1 MRLML
6 ILMFNKTLVIINS
19 TKLMKKIAFLIIAS
33 FIFLLSSCKDEAEV
47 YDGQPALH
55 FNKGTNGEAVVKQNT
70 GSTTVNI
77 DFGTIQSL
85 SGAAQVKLVVD
96 ETVSTAVEGTDFQI
110 INSEVAVNAGQIGG
124 QFQVKLL
131 EATATVEPKVIVFKL
146 QSSSVPNATFDQTY
160 ILRYTKSCS
169 FSIVPFTG
177 TYSVVTDTWADYEP
191 GNTVTLQQGPLPN
204 QFKILANNNPYIS
217 NFGTAYMLVTV
228 SNDGSI
234 TVASNEPFDYGGS
247 TGALS
252 VNGTGTVN
260 FCTGAI
266 NISKLDFSGPGGSSL
281 GNQFVLVKN

>member
-55 FNKGTNGEAVVKQNT
+55 FNKGTNGEAVVRENT

-96 ETVSTAVEGTDFQI
+96 KTVSTAVEGTDFQI
-110 INSEVAVNAGQIGG
+110 LTPEVTVNGGQIDGK
-124 QFQVKLL
+124 FQVKLL

-146 QSSSVPNATFDQTY
+146 QSSSIPNATFDQTY
-160 ILRYTKSCS
+160 ILRYTKSCL
-169 FSIVPFTG
+169 FNIAPFTG
-177 TYSVVTDTWADYEP
+177 TYKVVIDTFEDYEP
-191 GNTVTLQQGPLPN
+191 GNTVTVQQGPSPN
-204 QFKILANNNPYIS
+204 QFKILANNNPYIT
-217 NFGTAYMLVTV
+217 NFSTAYMLVTV
-228 SNDGSI
+228 SVDGNI
-234 TVASNEPFDYGGS
+234 TVQSNEPFNYGGA
-247 TGALS
+247 TGALG
-252 VNGTGTVN
+252 VTGTGTVN

-266 NISKLDFSGPGGSSL
+266 NISKLDFAGPAGSAL